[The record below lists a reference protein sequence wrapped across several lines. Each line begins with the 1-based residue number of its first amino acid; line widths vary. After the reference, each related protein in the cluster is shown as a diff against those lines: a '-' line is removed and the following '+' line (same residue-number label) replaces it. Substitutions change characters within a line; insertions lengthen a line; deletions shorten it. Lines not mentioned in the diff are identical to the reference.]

1 MSKKKQSK
9 QHRVKNTRMIRVAD
23 NFAKLLKKAQEQ
35 SNFVSLTAFTN
46 DDDVLAIINLNIFK
60 KKIKL

>member
-1 MSKKKQSK
+1 
-9 QHRVKNTRMIRVAD
+9 MIRVAD